1 MQQKMNQK
9 MASEIDELQ
18 IANEDLRMKHEL
30 AFQENTVLKT
40 TVKKQKKKLRQ
51 LNELQSVLD

>member
-1 MQQKMNQK
+1 

-30 AFQENTVLKT
+30 VFQENTMLKT